1 MTARFSMLLESRAS
15 LTCFRAC
22 FLPGRAKD
30 LSAPRYNN
38 TELARNIFYSE
49 SESANKEI
57 NGVRQMEF
65 GVDVD
70 YVQGVSG
77 VIINS
82 LGGGSMDYSE

>member
-1 MTARFSMLLESRAS
+1 MNFLRRLALQGKGGGDLMTARFSMLLKSRAS

-38 TELARNIFYSE
+38 MELARNIFCSE
-49 SESANKEI
+49 SESANKEF
-57 NGVRQMEF
+57 NGVRRMEF

-70 YVQGVSG
+70 Y
-77 VIINS
+77 I
-82 LGGGSMDYSE
+82 